1 MKYIDFSLGAESWMY
16 IRKLWLKVNCKC
28 GELSAKQAGLGF
40 DNFCKSFLSF

>member
-1 MKYIDFSLGAESWMY
+1 MKYIDFSLGAESC
-16 IRKLWLKVNCKC
+16 ILGNLWLKVNCKC